1 MNKLLKYGL
10 AILLI
15 GFGIVLAVSI
25 TSNSNIFG
33 TNEDNYTLT
42 EKSYTG
48 DEFNAIDFDFDNR
61 HVIITQSSDDQIH
74 LTYYLHEKDEL
85 EYNDTESE
93 LVFEISRKWYFNIL
107 SFDIFTNK
115 EYFEVVLALPTT
127 TTLENIDLATSN
139 GVLNINV
146 SNVFDAVDLQA
157 SNGRIDILNI
167 EANSLV
173 AMTSNGD
180 ILIDDLAV
188 HNSTNLKTSNGAI
201 NIEYLTSKDLKANTS
216 NGRINAENIIS
227 EDINLDTSNGRIF
240 LSVIGEKDDYRVTL
254 STSLGDKI
262 YDGLT
267 VQSGTINT
275 SGTKSID
282 LDSSNGEVEVA
293 FVE

>member
-42 EKSYTG
+42 EKSYAG
-48 DEFNAIDFDFDNR
+48 DEFSSIDFDFDNR
-61 HVIITQSSDDQIH
+61 HVFITQSSDDQIH

-107 SFDIFTNK
+107 SFDVFTNK
-115 EYFEVVLALPTT
+115 EYFEVVLSLPTT

-254 STSLGDKI
+254 STSLGNKI
-262 YDGLT
+262 YDGLI